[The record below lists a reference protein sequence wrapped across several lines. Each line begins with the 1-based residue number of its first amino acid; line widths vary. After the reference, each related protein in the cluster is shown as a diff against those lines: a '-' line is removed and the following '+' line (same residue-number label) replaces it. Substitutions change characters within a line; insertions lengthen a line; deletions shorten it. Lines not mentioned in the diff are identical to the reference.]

1 MRNAS
6 SALVKAAALVV
17 LAGGAGGL
25 GGCQSDPASRPS
37 PAPDT
42 APAAATGATPAV
54 EPGKV
59 SAIPTTLYKATPFE
73 HDGYVVTLHSLSAE
87 VRHGFTGEHSP
98 SMYGPGWNVRLQLSL
113 RDSRE
118 GRCTRIAEPVVLTSV
133 VDEAGRELADKAA
146 GKRRSSRRSGVFTYG
161 GPSLDNASGSLD
173 VGVKPGRLPNE
184 FTVFRGEVVVEEVV
198 ESKTFEVPI
207 GEPGTHEIVPSVR
220 AVVRKIEPP
229 AGGGDRF
236 QSFTLTLETSGG
248 EMPLVR
254 SVVSQNPD
262 GRIREIH
269 GSTNDNGRDGVRRS
283 EYNLGFSDGKQK
295 GATARVDVVLA
306 VREVRVPFE
315 FRGVPVAR
323 AE

>member
-6 SALVKAAALVV
+6 SAWVKAATVVV
-17 LAGGAGGL
+17 LVGGAGGL
-25 GGCQSDPASRPS
+25 GGCQSDPATRPS
-37 PAPDT
+37 SASDT
-42 APAAATGATPAV
+42 APVTATGAAPAI

-59 SAIPTTLYKATPFE
+59 SAIPTTLYKAAPFE
-73 HDGYVVTLHSLSAE
+73 HDGYIVTLHSLSAE
-87 VRHGFTGEHSP
+87 VRHGFAGEHSP
-98 SMYGPGWNVRLQLSL
+98 SLYGPGWNVRLQLAL

-146 GKRRSSRRSGVFTYG
+146 GKRRSSRRAGAFTYG
-161 GPSLDNASGSLD
+161 GASLDNVSGGLD
-173 VGVKPGRLPNE
+173 VGVKPGRLPDE

-198 ESKTFEVPI
+198 ESKTFEVPL
-207 GEPGTHEIVPSVR
+207 GEAGTHDIMPGVR
-220 AVVRKIEPP
+220 AVVRPIDSP
-229 AGGGDRF
+229 GGGSERF
-236 QSFTLTLETSGG
+236 RSVHLSLETSAG
-248 EMPLVR
+248 EVPEVR
-254 SVVSQNPD
+254 SVSIPSPD
-262 GRIREIH
+262 GRHRESH
-269 GSTNDNGRDGVRRS
+269 GNTPENSRDGVRRS
-283 EYNLGFSDGKQK
+283 EYTLAFPDKQK